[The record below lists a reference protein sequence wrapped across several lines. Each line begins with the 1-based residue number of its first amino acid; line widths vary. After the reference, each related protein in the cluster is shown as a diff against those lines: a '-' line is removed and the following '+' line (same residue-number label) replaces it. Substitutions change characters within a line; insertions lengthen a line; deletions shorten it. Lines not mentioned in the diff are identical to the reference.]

1 MAKKKT
7 KYQLPEPANE
17 VTCRSCG
24 TLRPLSEFRVFRAS
38 TTGGWDGDATYDA
51 TTATQLM
58 DFCVACEHA
67 HGTLTL
73 YRRFN
78 AYGTPEIVEAVY
90 AASRVPEGRRTVEQA
105 RLLVEPKAAAPPE
118 TGEELVRQELQ
129 RRELCRRRLIYY
141 IKTMMPGYLPTWWVQ
156 DLCRRLEKFV
166 RDIEEEKS
174 PRLIVAV
181 PPRHGKSLT
190 ASDMFPSWILGK
202 HPDWPLILASY
213 AQELP
218 VDFSR
223 NIRDRLND
231 PEYKAIFPDTK
242 LRPDAKGVE
251 AWKTTADGG
260 VKAIG
265 VGGGLTGFGGRLLI
279 ADDLIKDAEAA
290 GSDLILQ
297 NTWNWYQMVFRSR
310 LAPGGGILMI
320 GTRWHWHDPTGRA
333 LELDEELKKAGVPAY
348 ERENWDVVSYPAIA
362 EHDEYLMPDGRI
374 EHDADPATALRLL
387 RKKGDALQ
395 PERYPLNELKKIRNT
410 LTKGNWS
417 ALYQQAPTPEE
428 GDFFKRGDIQYRW
441 LDPAYRPLCRVFMT
455 VDYAIGKKQRNDWT
469 VMGVHALDANDD
481 LTTLEIRRGR
491 WGTNEIVGNAVAM
504 IERHKPEIYAGEQ
517 GQLHSAVWPV
527 IQKELDQRRLYISV
541 DETLVPIQD
550 KEARAR
556 PLQGRT
562 QRHKLFFSYDG
573 NTRPEIYDI
582 VEREMLQFP
591 NGVNDDCVDMIAW
604 AARLALNLS
613 LPSMQTPPP
622 RQKSWK
628 DRLAVSAM
636 GNRGAMAS

>member
-1 MAKKKT
+1 MARKSKF
-7 KYQLPEPANE
+7 QLPDPTNE

-24 TLRPLSEFRVFRAS
+24 VLRPLSEFRVFKAA
-38 TTGGWDGDATYDA
+38 TTGGWDGGEKYDA
-51 TTATQLM
+51 ATSTLLM

-78 AYGTPEIVEAVY
+78 AYGTKEIVDAVY
-90 AASRVPEGRRTVEQA
+90 QAARTPEAFRTAEQV
-105 RLLVEPKAAAPPE
+105 RLLIEPKPQKAPE
-118 TGEELVRQELQ
+118 TNEELVALEMQ
-129 RRELCRRRLIYY
+129 RRELCRRRLLYFVT
-141 IKTMMPGYLPTWWVQ
+141 TMMPSYLPSWWLQ

-166 RDIEEEKS
+166 RDVEDGRS

-202 HPDWPLILASY
+202 HPDWNIILASY

-218 VDFSR
+218 VEFSR
-223 NIRDRLND
+223 NIRDRIND
-231 PEYKAIFPDTK
+231 PEYQAIFPGTK
-242 LRPDAKGVE
+242 LRADAKGVE
-251 AWKTTADGG
+251 AWKTTQNGG

-265 VGGGLTGFGGRLLI
+265 VGGGLTGFGGNVLI

-290 GSDLILQ
+290 SSDTIRQ

-310 LAPGGGILMI
+310 LAPGGGILLI
-320 GTRWHWHDPTGRA
+320 GTRWHWYDPTGRA
-333 LELDEELKKAGVPAY
+333 LELDEALKKEGVPEY
-348 ERENWDVVSYPAIA
+348 ERENWEVVSYPAIA

-374 EHDADPATALRLL
+374 EYDADPAKALRLL
-387 RKKGDALQ
+387 RRKGDALH
-395 PERYPLNELKKIRNT
+395 PERYPISELKKIRNT
-410 LTKGNWS
+410 LTKSNWS

-428 GDFFKRGDIQYRW
+428 GDFFRRDDIQYRW

-455 VDYAIGKKQRNDWT
+455 VDYAIGRKQRNDFT

-481 LTTLEIRRGR
+481 LFTLEVRRGR
-491 WGTNEIVGNAVAM
+491 WGTKDIVSNAVAM
-504 IERHKPEIYAGEQ
+504 IERHKPEVYAGEQ
-517 GQLHSAVWPV
+517 GQIHAAVWPM
-527 IQKELDQRRLYISV
+527 IQAALDEKRIYISV

-562 QRHKLFFSYDG
+562 QRRKWFISYDERD
-573 NTRPEIYDI
+573 RPEVYD
-582 VEREMLQFP
+582 VLEREMLQFP
-591 NGVNDDCVDMIAW
+591 NGVHDDCVDMLAW
-604 AARLALNLS
+604 AARLAMNLS
-613 LPSMQTPPP
+613 LPSMKAPPKP
-622 RQKSWK
+622 KSWK
-628 DRLAVSAM
+628 DKLSGIAKGPRSAM
-636 GNRGAMAS
+636 AA